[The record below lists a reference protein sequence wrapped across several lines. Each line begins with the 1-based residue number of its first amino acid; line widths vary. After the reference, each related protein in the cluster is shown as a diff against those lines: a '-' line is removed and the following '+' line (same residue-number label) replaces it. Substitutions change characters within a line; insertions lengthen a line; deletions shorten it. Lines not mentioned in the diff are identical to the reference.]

1 MLLSMLTVSA
11 LARVN
16 PFGIYNTSATSA
28 LKMVPPCE
36 VLADAFKYKC
46 CDIQAVFSAETDSIH
61 SSLMYKPMSG
71 VDVHGHHLRQCADN
85 QTTLFDLQAHT
96 QGPELPPLAFHLSFH
111 FAPFTVPNPVLASMR
126 AARSSA
132 VHVRVLFA
140 RARIRAH
147 LLGALCVDVLWDM
160 LLACVRTLGALLGLV
175 ASLVVCLCACAV
187 CLDVAL
193 AIFGFMLLV
202 VSAPPTAHAH
212 AISCIMMACMRMI
225 RSRLM
230 VKVVVFV
237 YTTTNLVHT
246 TFAAGGETPAVNP
259 MEYFLPGVT
268 RWDGIPYHEF
278 RLVWWLAL
286 CAALGN
292 ISQDGWSLLQTARDQ
307 DQGGPALGGT
317 AAQRL
322 QSSNRNQRL
331 FGAILNYIEP
341 TSTVYRYACSSFANN
356 GRGLFNYLYVV
367 GHLPYTSDER
377 TTMEN
382 EWTEATMTSVGI
394 KYTWGAVFKWAE
406 YLDRLAEKLNKSE
419 RDKRV
424 KYLAGFPSAF
434 DVMIVPERASG
445 AVGNY
450 THPVNYP
457 AHHPNAGTPHP
468 LAGQPDIHAL
478 AQAFYAEWARMI
490 RTGAIRSVPRG
501 MANRIDEETSDDDAT
516 ESACM
521 VRDRITPHTVCAVCG
536 GAGHAG
542 NVEGLG
548 MCLTARLN
556 HRIPNADLA
565 KIRYPPGYTP
575 PRFNSFRSNPTPRS
589 NPIPNR
595 DRKIQE
601 GIFYPIGPS
610 RPKYPHSNSHP
621 KARAIEPAFIEP
633 DAPSPHTQWTDERFA
648 SWDDLTDE
656 QDKEFAARLHADHH
670 SRARQHKRHG
680 PTGASRPRPTPYPSR
695 SRPPTRPS
703 SRARH
708 VERENDDDHRDDPQN
723 VNPDADSN
731 DDDEHAR
738 LAVSFEAIEF

>member
-1 MLLSMLTVSA
+1 
-11 LARVN
+11 
-16 PFGIYNTSATSA
+16 
-28 LKMVPPCE
+28 
-36 VLADAFKYKC
+36 
-46 CDIQAVFSAETDSIH
+46 
-61 SSLMYKPMSG
+61 
-71 VDVHGHHLRQCADN
+71 
-85 QTTLFDLQAHT
+85 
-96 QGPELPPLAFHLSFH
+96 
-111 FAPFTVPNPVLASMR
+111 
-126 AARSSA
+126 
-132 VHVRVLFA
+132 
-140 RARIRAH
+140 
-147 LLGALCVDVLWDM
+147 
-160 LLACVRTLGALLGLV
+160 
-175 ASLVVCLCACAV
+175 
-187 CLDVAL
+187 
-193 AIFGFMLLV
+193 
-202 VSAPPTAHAH
+202 
-212 AISCIMMACMRMI
+212 
-225 RSRLM
+225 
-230 VKVVVFV
+230 
-237 YTTTNLVHT
+237 
-246 TFAAGGETPAVNP
+246 
-259 MEYFLPGVT
+259 
-268 RWDGIPYHEF
+268 
-278 RLVWWLAL
+278 
-286 CAALGN
+286 
-292 ISQDGWSLLQTARDQ
+292 
-307 DQGGPALGGT
+307 
-317 AAQRL
+317 
-322 QSSNRNQRL
+322 
-331 FGAILNYIEP
+331 
-341 TSTVYRYACSSFANN
+341 
-356 GRGLFNYLYVV
+356 
-367 GHLPYTSDER
+367 
-377 TTMEN
+377 
-382 EWTEATMTSVGI
+382 
-394 KYTWGAVFKWAE
+394 
-406 YLDRLAEKLNKSE
+406 
-419 RDKRV
+419 
-424 KYLAGFPSAF
+424 
-434 DVMIVPERASG
+434 
-445 AVGNY
+445 
-450 THPVNYP
+450 
-457 AHHPNAGTPHP
+457 
-468 LAGQPDIHAL
+468 
-478 AQAFYAEWARMI
+478 MI

-501 MANRIDEETSDDDAT
+501 MANRIDEETSDDDTT

-575 PRFNSFRSNPTPRS
+575 PRFNSFRSNPI
-589 NPIPNR
+589 PIPNR